1 MKMQNVHDVKN
12 FFVYKC
18 DLIPVLGNYVMWNT
32 AQHIIVPADFCK
44 ETSQDKIKYFTGAT
58 IYHL

>member
-32 AQHIIVPADFCK
+32 AQHIIVPADFCR
-44 ETSQDKIKYFTGAT
+44 D
-58 IYHL
+58 